1 LDEARILSELRN
13 FLHRDPSYLGRLIGA
28 AGLWNH
34 ATGRYD
40 LNLPE
45 RFQGERI
52 DHAVA
57 QWHKSFFLEW
67 LALSL
72 EEKEADLSKY
82 WESLGRPLDQINRI
96 RAIAEAAI
104 PPLTNSAQRQDYIHD
119 LVLITAL
126 LRYKTS
132 ENQPGRT

>member
-1 LDEARILSELRN
+1 LDDAGILLELRD
-13 FLHRDPSYLGRLIGA
+13 FLHRDPSFLGRLIGA

-34 ATGRYD
+34 ATGRYNR
-40 LNLPE
+40 NLPE
-45 RFQGERI
+45 RFRGERI
-52 DHAVA
+52 DQAVA

-72 EEKEADLSKY
+72 EEKEADLTAY
-82 WESLGRPLDQINRI
+82 WESLGRQVDQINRI

-104 PPLTNSAQRQDYIHD
+104 PPLTNSAQRQDCIHD

-132 ENQPGRT
+132 ENKPSRP